1 MLTDLKRTLVGA
13 TVSLTVGVAV
23 LAAPVTA
30 QAPCRVISLCS
41 VPLTEPMDA
50 HGPRRD
56 LARPPEA
63 RWQIQ
68 EARTGRSHC

>member
-30 QAPCRVISLCS
+30 QAQLGK
-41 VPLTEPMDA
+41 
-50 HGPRRD
+50 GPN
-56 LARPPEA
+56 
-63 RWQIQ
+63 
-68 EARTGRSHC
+68 RTK